1 MYMEDTAEN
10 RAIYGLI
17 GKEISYSFSASYFND
32 FFDKS
37 GWNGHYQNFDI
48 SSIEE
53 VKKVF
58 DTPCLKGCNVT
69 TPYKTEVIP
78 YLDEQDEESKVIGAV
93 NCISFKQGKLTG
105 HNTDAYGFTKSL
117 KDQLKDEDRSALVL
131 GATGGA
137 AKAIIYALRTLG
149 IDVITVSRS
158 GNSRFTYKSL
168 DPTTVHNTP
177 LIINCTPL
185 GTYPKTEQAPPIPY
199 EALNERHFL
208 FDLVYNPEVSTFL
221 GHGKN
226 AGARVENGYNMLVY
240 QARRSWE
247 IWNSL

>member
-1 MYMEDTAEN
+1 MEDTAEN

-17 GKEISYSFSASYFND
+17 GKGISYSFSASYFND
-32 FFDKS
+32 FFEER

-69 TPYKTEVIP
+69 IPYKTEVIP
-78 YLDEQDEESKVIGAV
+78 YLDEQDEESKAIGAV

-137 AKAIIYALRTLG
+137 AKAIIFALRTLG
-149 IDVITVSRS
+149 IDAITVSRS
-158 GNSRFTYKSL
+158 GNSHFTYKSL
-168 DPTTVHNTP
+168 DPTTVHNTT

-240 QARRSWE
+240 QAQRSWE

>member
-1 MYMEDTAEN
+1 MEDTAEN
-10 RAIYGLI
+10 RAKYGLI
-17 GKEISYSFSASYFND
+17 GKGISYSFSASYFND
-32 FFDKS
+32 FFEKN
-37 GWNGHYQNFDI
+37 GWNGHYENFDI

-53 VKKVF
+53 VKRVF
-58 DTPCLKGCNVT
+58 NTPGLKGCNVT
-69 TPYKTEVIP
+69 IPYKTEVIP
-78 YLDEQDEESKVIGAV
+78 YLDQQDEESKAIGAV

-117 KDQLKDEDRSALVL
+117 KDQLKEEDHSALVL

-137 AKAIIYALRTLG
+137 AKAIMYALRALG

-158 GNSRFTYKSL
+158 TNSNLTYNSL
-168 DPTTVHNTP
+168 DTKTVRDTP

-185 GTYPKTEQAPPIPY
+185 GTYPDIEQAPPIPY

-221 GHGKN
+221 KHGKN
-226 AGARVENGYNMLVY
+226 SGARVQNGYDMLVY
-240 QARRSWE
+240 QAQRSWE

>member
-1 MYMEDTAEN
+1 MEDTAEN

-17 GKEISYSFSASYFND
+17 GKGISYSFSASYFND
-32 FFDKS
+32 FFEES

-53 VKKVF
+53 VKRVF
-58 DTPCLKGCNVT
+58 DTPRLKGCNVT
-69 TPYKTEVIP
+69 IPYKTEVIP
-78 YLDEQDEESKVIGAV
+78 YLDQQDEESKAIGAV

-105 HNTDAYGFTKSL
+105 HNTDAYGFAKSL

-137 AKAIIYALRTLG
+137 AKAIIYALHALG
-149 IDVITVSRS
+149 IEVITVSRS
-158 GNSRFTYKSL
+158 GNSHFTYKSL
-168 DPTTVHNTP
+168 DSTTVHNTT

-226 AGARVENGYNMLVY
+226 AGARVQNGYNMLVY
-240 QARRSWE
+240 QAQRSWE

>member
-1 MYMEDTAEN
+1 MEDTAEN

-17 GKEISYSFSASYFND
+17 GKGISYSFSASYFNN
-32 FFDKS
+32 FFEKR
-37 GWNGHYQNFDI
+37 GWNGSYQNFDI

-53 VKKVF
+53 VKRVF
-58 DTPCLKGCNVT
+58 DTPHLKGCNVT
-69 TPYKTEVIP
+69 IPYKTEVIQ
-78 YLDEQDEESKVIGAV
+78 YLDQQDDESKEIGAV

-117 KDQLKDEDRSALVL
+117 KDQLKEDDRSALVL

-137 AKAIIYALRTLG
+137 AKAIIYALSALD
-149 IDVITVSRS
+149 IQVITVSRS
-158 GNSRFTYKSL
+158 GNSDFTYKSL
-168 DPTTVHNTP
+168 DYKTVLNTP

-185 GTYPKTEQAPPIPY
+185 GTYPKIEQAPPIPY
-199 EALNERHFL
+199 EALNEYHFL

-221 GHGKN
+221 GYGKT
-226 AGARVENGYNMLVY
+226 AGARIENGYNMLVF
-240 QARRSWE
+240 QAQRSWE